1 MASELPSR
9 AKHAFGPLL
18 VACLACAAPAHALRI
33 VDYNITNYP
42 SANGAGREP
51 YFRTVIAPLAPDVM
65 VVQEMQSQAGV
76 DQFRTNVLNTLEPG
90 QWASAPF
97 INGNDTD
104 NALFYKPSKVQF
116 LGGWAFYPNPPQS
129 VRLVSCYRLKP

>member
-1 MASELPSR
+1 MAPERRLAALKRAALAILFALPT
-9 AKHAFGPLL
+9 
-18 VACLACAAPAHALRI
+18 AAPAAHALKI

-51 YFRTVIAPLAPDVM
+51 YFRIVLGGSSPAPPLGADIL

-76 DQFRTNVLNTLEPG
+76 DQFRLNVLEALEPG

-104 NALFYKPSKVQF
+104 NALY
-116 LGGWAFYPNPPQS
+116 Y
-129 VRLVSCYRLKP
+129 